1 MNQKTMVVIAACVVL
16 GLGIFFVAKMQKP
29 VTNNVGVVA
38 TVPEAPPVASTSTG
52 AASTT
57 LATSSSTTAP
67 AANTKTYTN
76 TTFGYSFSYP
86 TNWVL
91 EPETSVVDA
100 QNDMPSVVSV
110 HDTKPFSPQRF
121 SVTINRKER
130 TLKNE
135 APKTEPVT
143 IAGQTVTAYLFP
155 DGKDCKPTKTDP
167 DCSFFLIPIQRDGV
181 WYEINVANE
190 ATTLDAYRTILAS
203 FKFTK

>member
-1 MNQKTMVVIAACVVL
+1 MNQKTIIIVGACVLL
-16 GLGIFFVAKMQKP
+16 GLGAFFVIKTQKKP
-29 VTNNVGVVA
+29 VETNTNVNLSVQTETPQA
-38 TVPEAPPVASTSTG
+38 APTASTSSAPAPTTPKP
-52 AASTT
+52 STT
-57 LATSSSTTAP
+57 KLYNNTA
-67 AANTKTYTN
+67 
-76 TTFGYSFSYP
+76 FGYSFAYP
-86 TNWVL
+86 SSWVL

-135 APKTEPVT
+135 ASKTEPVT

-181 WYEINVANE
+181 WYEISVANE
-190 ATTLDAYRTILAS
+190 AVTLDAYRTILAS